1 MRASVWFSRR
11 VVMMRVLTRC
21 ALVLA
26 LCLVLPTCVSS
37 RKMVGQEASDLDRKL
52 TTFSWIEEGDLLTFI
67 VNTRAARDR
76 GDSPYIPLEISVANR
91 GVKKLQLAR
100 ESFVLHDAQN
110 NQYPL
115 AGSRELMESYKFLDW
130 DRRLSELEGI
140 VSDKFAAFQ
149 RYHSNFSPTRTV
161 NPQVVRDRI
170 TLPKFGYLVD
180 VLYFPRPITG
190 VRDQRFELF
199 LHSPDLP
206 DPVFVKFEIR

>member
-1 MRASVWFSRR
+1 
-11 VVMMRVLTRC
+11 MMRVLTRC

-52 TTFSWIEEGDLLTFI
+52 TTFSWIEQGDLLTFI

-76 GDSPYIPLEISVANR
+76 GESPYIPLEISVANR

-161 NPQVVRDRI
+161 NPKVVRDRV